1 MKKTLEIRRALKR
14 REYLGYEIND
24 LKNELEYLK
33 KKLDNHNEELKKLNY
48 ELMIWDDFIEKTES

>member
-14 REYLGYEIND
+14 REYLGDEIND
-24 LKNELEYLK
+24 LKKELEYLK
-33 KKLDNHNEELKKLNY
+33 KKIDNYNKELKELNY

>member
-48 ELMIWDDFIEKTES
+48 ELMILDDFIEKTES